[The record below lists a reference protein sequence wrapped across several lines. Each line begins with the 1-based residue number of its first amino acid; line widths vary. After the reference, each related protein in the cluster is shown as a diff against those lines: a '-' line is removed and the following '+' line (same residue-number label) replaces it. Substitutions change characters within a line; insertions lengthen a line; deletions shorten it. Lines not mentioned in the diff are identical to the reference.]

1 MIFREPIIT
10 QKSERTPLTWAEL
23 WLSFPLSSGG
33 RYTKNCWEVYMYSRY
48 PALKMVASLIKT
60 ISVLFILAGLGV
72 SFWFLFQ
79 AEPENTTIRLLSIG
93 GIFFSI
99 IFGVILY
106 ALSDLFRCIMD
117 IEANTH
123 PKAKEIPPPDEAS
136 AD

>member
-1 MIFREPIIT
+1 
-10 QKSERTPLTWAEL
+10 
-23 WLSFPLSSGG
+23 
-33 RYTKNCWEVYMYSRY
+33 MYSRY

-79 AEPENTTIRLLSIG
+79 AEPENTTIRILSIS

-106 ALSDLFRCIMD
+106 ALSDFFRCIMD
-117 IEANTH
+117 IEDNTR
-123 PKAKEIPPPDEAS
+123 PKVNKIPNPNEAS
-136 AD
+136 VD

>member
-1 MIFREPIIT
+1 
-10 QKSERTPLTWAEL
+10 
-23 WLSFPLSSGG
+23 
-33 RYTKNCWEVYMYSRY
+33 MYSRY
-48 PALKMVASLIKT
+48 PALKMVASLLKT

-79 AEPENTTIRLLSIG
+79 AGPDNTTVRILSIG

-106 ALSDLFRCIMD
+106 ALSDFFRCIMD

-123 PKAKEIPPPDEAS
+123 HKAKKIPPPDEAS

>member
-1 MIFREPIIT
+1 
-10 QKSERTPLTWAEL
+10 
-23 WLSFPLSSGG
+23 
-33 RYTKNCWEVYMYSRY
+33 MYSRY

-79 AEPENTTIRLLSIG
+79 AEPDNTTIRLLSIG

-123 PKAKEIPPPDEAS
+123 PKTKKIPPPDEAS

>member
-1 MIFREPIIT
+1 
-10 QKSERTPLTWAEL
+10 
-23 WLSFPLSSGG
+23 
-33 RYTKNCWEVYMYSRY
+33 MYSRY
-48 PALKMVASLIKT
+48 PALKVGASLIKT

-79 AEPENTTIRLLSIG
+79 AEPDNMTTRILSIG

-106 ALSDLFRCIMD
+106 ALSDFFHCIMD
-117 IEANTH
+117 IEANTR
-123 PKAKEIPPPDEAS
+123 PKVTKIAPPDEAS